1 MKPLYNNWNDVTLGT
16 YKKLAEISGDD
27 SLSENDKQVE
37 IAAVLC
43 DCKAED
49 IWNMDMADAKALFG
63 QMTWINDFKPDF
75 KKSLK
80 KSYILNGIEYKVT
93 LDINEMSVAGYV
105 DFQNYYGDGI
115 DKSNMA
121 EILSCF
127 LIPKGYKY
135 NEGYDV
141 VQVIDDINNYLPF
154 PEAQRI
160 CFFFLRKQADSL
172 RAIQIFSTWVM
183 KKEMK
188 TVKDPQKKAE
198 LQKKIKEVEDLY
210 GPLFWTKFLKLRERH
225 GTLSG
230 ITR

>member
-1 MKPLYNNWNDVTLGT
+1 MKLKYTKWDDVSLGL
-16 YKKLAEISGDD
+16 YKKLAAISGDN
-27 SLSENDKQVE
+27 SLSEEEKNVE
-37 IAAVLC
+37 MAALLC
-43 DCKAED
+43 DCEPED

-75 KKSLK
+75 KKPEK
-80 KSYILNGIEYKVT
+80 KTYVLNGIEYKVT

-105 DFQNYYGDGI
+105 DFQNYYGEGI
-115 DKSNMA
+115 ESKNMA

-127 LIPKGYKY
+127 LIPKGHKY

-141 VQVIDDINNYLPF
+141 AQVIDDINNYLPF
-154 PEAQRI
+154 VEAQRI

-172 RAIQIFSTWVM
+172 RAIQIFSTWMM
-183 KKEMK
+183 KKEMRK
-188 TVKDPQKKAE
+188 VKEPQKKAE

-225 GTLSG
+225 GTQSG